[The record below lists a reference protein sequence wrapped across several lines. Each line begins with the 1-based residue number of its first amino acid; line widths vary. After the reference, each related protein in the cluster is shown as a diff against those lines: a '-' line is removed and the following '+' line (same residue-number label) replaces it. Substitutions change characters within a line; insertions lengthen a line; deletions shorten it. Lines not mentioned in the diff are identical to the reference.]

1 MKEEQET
8 VYLNGFPFQGKVRVN
23 DILGAV
29 FFSIP
34 NLKYWSYDGLKEL
47 YVGMVQLLTEFGM
60 KVSAR
65 MIHYLP
71 KTREKMLQRIYEIGL
86 SSEKMATLPGFG
98 LSNTFGDKLYGNP
111 ERQSIV
117 NLQLRK
123 HLNLLEDK

>member
-117 NLQLRK
+117 NL
-123 HLNLLEDK
+123 